1 MFFRRSAMPAQ
12 SRGFRT
18 RNHILDAALECF
30 SRSGYDATGVAE
42 ICLAAGVTKGAF
54 YHHFPSKHAAFLE
67 LLERWLS
74 DLDEQLAA
82 VRLGSETVPD
92 SLRRMASIAPA
103 IFESARGRV
112 PLFLEFWTQASR
124 DPVVWQA
131 SIAPY
136 RRYQQFFAALLEAG
150 VVEGSLRPV
159 DTQVASHWLVAFAV
173 GLLLQGALDPTGTDW
188 GHITQDG
195 MRSLLTIWAPPAKT
209 SSADHPS
216 PPGREASP

>member
-1 MFFRRSAMPAQ
+1 MPSQ
-12 SRGFRT
+12 LRGQRT
-18 RNHILDAALECF
+18 RHQILDAALECF

-42 ICLAAGVTKGAF
+42 LCQAAGVTKGAF
-54 YHHFPSKHAAFLE
+54 YHHFPSKHAVFLE

-82 VRLGSETVPD
+82 VRGAADTVPQA
-92 SLRRMASIAPA
+92 LRRMAAIAPA

-124 DPVVWQA
+124 DPEVWRA

-150 VVEGSLRPV
+150 IVEGTLRPMDV
-159 DTQVASHWLVAFAV
+159 QAAAYWLVAFSV
-173 GLLLQGALDPTGTDW
+173 GLLLQGALDPAGAHW
-188 GHITQDG
+188 GQITQAGVDL
-195 MRSLLTIWAPPAKT
+195 LLTLWAPAPAGEPGAPPQT
-209 SSADHPS
+209 SNQAKET
-216 PPGREASP
+216 RR